1 MSIQQCTKRECV
13 SGQLQ
18 YRDLDKL
25 IRMETVR
32 YKKKTKLYI
41 SINYKELEKSL
52 FQIHES
58 YKWSVKVILINI
70 LNHQQNSFTST
81 LKAHCPYTSYLDQSE
96 TVLQIFTHNPIT
108 FLTEFIE
115 KIIQSFSQQM
125 QNILVVIN
133 N

>member
-41 SINYKELEKSL
+41 SINYKELGKSL

-70 LNHQQNSFTST
+70 LNHQQNYFTST
-81 LKAHCPYTSYLDQSE
+81 LKAHCPIHHILTNQKQYYRYL
-96 TVLQIFTHNPIT
+96 P
-108 FLTEFIE
+108 
-115 KIIQSFSQQM
+115 IIQLHF
-125 QNILVVIN
+125 
-133 N
+133 